1 MAYVLYGL
9 TRAVA
14 LGLVD
19 RIPTGAALDDDRA
32 DDDDEGVAT
41 RRGRDVVVG
50 RRRRQVGRWVR
61 LVPTPGTDGRPANS
75 PADTEELRDG

>member
-32 DDDDEGVAT
+32 DDDDGPST

-50 RRRRQVGRWVR
+50 RRRRRGGRWVR
-61 LVPTPGTDGRPANS
+61 LVPSPDPDSRATESTGDG
-75 PADTEELRDG
+75 EELRDG